1 MRLMGFRFSYKS
13 HLPSRVNINHFPR
26 RNNAAGQRKKKRTPY
41 IFTRHIVPS
50 SFTPPPPPPC
60 SIRDTDA
67 FKNVLMSFAST
78 KFPRQLRGV
87 NVISFSFVEEKVRL
101 NSNRAYEFISYS

>member
-26 RNNAAGQRKKKRTPY
+26 RNNAAGQRKKKNTVYFYPSHRPV
-41 IFTRHIVPS
+41 FVPLPS
-50 SFTPPPPPPC
+50 PPR
-60 SIRDTDA
+60 SIRDTDS

-78 KFPRQLRGV
+78 KFQRQLRV
-87 NVISFSFVEEKVRL
+87 VECNFILVEEKVRL
-101 NSNRAYEFISYS
+101 DSNRAYEFISYS